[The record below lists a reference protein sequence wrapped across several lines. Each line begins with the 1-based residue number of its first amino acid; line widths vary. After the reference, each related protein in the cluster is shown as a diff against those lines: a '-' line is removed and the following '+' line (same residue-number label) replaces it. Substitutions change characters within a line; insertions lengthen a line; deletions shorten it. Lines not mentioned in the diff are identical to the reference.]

1 MSDIPATAL
10 VIGAGSIGK
19 RHQRVLTGLGMT
31 VGMVSRHGGPGT
43 WTDLDAAVPALA
55 PGYVVVATETADHGR
70 VLDRLAALDYRGRVL
85 VEKPLFAAPR
95 PLPDHRFATLAVG
108 YNLRFHPI
116 LRHLA
121 ALLTRERLVSAQLY
135 VGQYL
140 PEWRPDTDYRTGYS
154 SRAAAGGGALR
165 DLSHELD
172 VANWL
177 LGPWQR
183 VTALGGHWSGLEI
196 DSDDTF
202 VLLGAFARC
211 PAASIQVNY
220 LDRQSRRELVIN
232 TRDHS
237 FAADLIAGT
246 LRQDRAPPLLFSLE
260 RDEMVR
266 DLHRAVLAGEPG
278 PCHAEDGQRVMAMIA
293 AAERAVRDQMWVTAS

>member
-1 MSDIPATAL
+1 MTDTAATAL
-10 VIGAGSIGK
+10 VIGAGSIGN
-19 RHQRVLTGLGMT
+19 RHRRVLAGLGMT
-31 VGMVSRHGGPGT
+31 VGVVSRRGGPGT
-43 WTDLDAAVPALA
+43 WTDLEAALLTLR

-95 PLPDHRFATLAVG
+95 PVPDHRFAVLAVG
-108 YNLRFHPI
+108 YNLRFHPV
-116 LRHLA
+116 LQRLA
-121 ALLTRERLVSAQLY
+121 LALTGERLVSAQLY

-140 PEWRPDTDYRTGYS
+140 PEWRPDGDYRTGYS
-154 SRAAAGGGALR
+154 SRAAEGGGALR

-183 VTALGGHWSGLEI
+183 VAALGGHWSGLEI

-220 LDRQSRRELVIN
+220 LDRRTHRELVIN
-232 TRDHS
+232 TADHS

-246 LRQDRAPPLLFSLE
+246 LRQDREPPKQFSQD
-260 RDEMVR
+260 RDHMLR
-266 DLHRAVLAGEPG
+266 SLHQAVLAGTPG
-278 PCHAEDGQRVMAMIA
+278 PCDVEDGQRVVAMIA
-293 AAERAVRDQMWVTAS
+293 AAERAARERVWVAA